1 MPEEIKLIQP
11 APVVRDE
18 YGMFDHSDLPD
29 FDEGDGD
36 KCKQWIAEQGLTV
49 KMVSIESADD
59 EISERYFNSD
69 EPDCSYWEPDRPSGD
84 GWFCLSIHDTDDGPV
99 CWWARREVTP

>member
-1 MPEEIKLIQP
+1 MPEEIILIQP

-18 YGMFDHSDLPD
+18 NGMFWHPDLPEL
-29 FDEGDGD
+29 DEGDSD
-36 KCKQWIAEQGLTV
+36 KYKQWIADQGLSV

-69 EPDCSYWEPDRPSGD
+69 EPDCTYWEPDRPEGE
-84 GWFCLSIHDTDDGPV
+84 GWFCLSISDTDDGPV
-99 CWWARREVTP
+99 CWWARREVTL